1 LTLVEPPRTRAV
13 FHRSLLEQKHS
24 TQLKEQ
30 ISKSLFLQTN
40 GIAHAQNR
48 YARHVPL
55 EQFAAQGAM
64 TTPTK
69 VSLREMSY
77 YVS

>member
-1 LTLVEPPRTRAV
+1 LTLVEPPRTLAV
-13 FHRSLLEQKHS
+13 FHRSLLGQKHS

-48 YARHVPL
+48 YAKHGPL
-55 EQFAAQGAM
+55 EQLAAQGAM
-64 TTPTK
+64 TTPTNA
-69 VSLREMSY
+69 SLRVNSHC
-77 YVS
+77 VN